1 MSFQSLHFLLFAL
14 MVFGLNSAL
23 LNRAD
28 ARKNMLLAAS
38 YYFYMCWDWRFA
50 GLLFAVAAIN
60 FVAARQIS
68 NATSRRSKN
77 FWLTIGVALS
87 LGILV
92 TFKYANFFIDT
103 LAAILTQ
110 MGINADLPTLNVL
123 LPIGISFFTFQG
135 IAYTIDVY
143 RDQQEPSTDFR
154 DFALFIA
161 FFPTVLSGP
170 ITRGRQLLP
179 QFSSLPP
186 YRSEAAQEGIYLILR
201 GLAKKIFLAD
211 ILAAHIVNPT
221 FTAPHNYSTTFLLVA
236 VVAYSFQ
243 IYMDLSGYTDIARGV
258 AKALGF
264 ELPENFRRPYQAS
277 SVSNFWQRWHI
288 SMSSFFRDY
297 LYFGVGGSKRGN
309 VYRNLLIT
317 FVAIGMWHGAGWNF
331 IVYGLLHGSAVSLE
345 RFFRNRQTTL
355 GITALVSKPA
365 YIVGATI
372 ATFLFV
378 ALSRILFRSEDLESG
393 LNFISSLLNNSGGLA
408 PYTPAALAALGLS
421 IMLHFVPTRWN
432 DRSIDIFVR
441 TPAFIQ
447 GAFATGLVVCMLAF
461 SSGSASFVYFQ
472 F

>member
-1 MSFQSLHFLLFAL
+1 MSFQSLHFLLFML
-14 MVFGLNSAL
+14 TVFGLNSAL
-23 LNRAD
+23 LNRAN

-50 GLLFAVAAIN
+50 GLLFAVAGIN
-60 FVAARQIS
+60 FVAARQIA
-68 NATSRRSKN
+68 NATSRRGKN
-77 FWLTIGVALS
+77 FWLTIGLVLS
-87 LGILV
+87 LGILG
-92 TFKYANFFIDT
+92 TFKYADFFIDT
-103 LAAILTQ
+103 LAATLAQ
-110 MGINADLPTLNVL
+110 AGLNADLPTLNVL

-135 IAYTIDVY
+135 ISYTIDVY
-143 RDQQEPSTDFR
+143 RNQQEPSTDFR
-154 DFALFIA
+154 DFALFVA

-179 QFSSLPP
+179 QFANLPP
-186 YRSEAAQEGIYLILR
+186 YRPERAQEGVYLILR

-211 ILAAHIVNPT
+211 TLATHIVNPT
-221 FTAPHNYSTTFLLVA
+221 FAAPHTYSATFLLVA

-258 AKALGF
+258 AKVLGF
-264 ELPENFRRPYQAS
+264 ELPENFKRPYQAS

-331 IVYGLLHGSAVSLE
+331 IVYGLLHGSAVSIE
-345 RFFRNRQTTL
+345 RFFRNRQAAF
-355 GITALVSKPA
+355 GITALVRTPA
-365 YIVGATI
+365 YLICATI

-378 ALSRILFRSEDLESG
+378 ALSRIFFRSEDLESG
-393 LNFISSLLNNSGGLA
+393 LDFISSLLANSGGLA
-408 PYTPAALAALGLS
+408 PYTPAALTALGIS
-421 IMLHFVPTRWN
+421 IVLHFIPTHWN
-432 DRSIDIFVR
+432 NRAVNIFVR
-441 TPAFIQ
+441 TPAFFQ
-447 GAFATGLVVCMLAF
+447 GAFSTGLVACMLAF

>member
-1 MSFQSLHFLLFAL
+1 M
-14 MVFGLNSAL
+14 
-23 LNRAD
+23 
-28 ARKNMLLAAS
+28 
-38 YYFYMCWDWRFA
+38 
-50 GLLFAVAAIN
+50 
-60 FVAARQIS
+60 
-68 NATSRRSKN
+68 
-77 FWLTIGVALS
+77 
-87 LGILV
+87 
-92 TFKYANFFIDT
+92 
-103 LAAILTQ
+103 
-110 MGINADLPTLNVL
+110 
-123 LPIGISFFTFQG
+123 
-135 IAYTIDVY
+135 
-143 RDQQEPSTDFR
+143 
-154 DFALFIA
+154 
-161 FFPTVLSGP
+161 
-170 ITRGRQLLP
+170 
-179 QFSSLPP
+179 
-186 YRSEAAQEGIYLILR
+186 
-201 GLAKKIFLAD
+201 AD